1 MFNNY
6 PSNYSYYSPNGS
18 ATTSPVI
25 FLPCP
30 YPYDPFFM
38 APNTE
43 VPTTTT
49 ETDQTTND
57 GDDEDGNEN
66 EKAESDG
73 AKENNQ
79 NAEEQSNVS
88 FYFLFFI
95 SDGVCLGGIKI
106 FICH

>member
-6 PSNYSYYSPNGS
+6 PSNYSYFSPNGS
-18 ATTSPVI
+18 ATNSPVI

-43 VPTTTT
+43 VPISTAT

-73 AKENNQ
+73 VKEEENNQ
-79 NAEEQSNVS
+79 LAEEQSNVS
-88 FYFLFFI
+88 FFI
-95 SDGVCLGGIKI
+95 SDDD
-106 FICH
+106 FMFAWD

>member
-6 PSNYSYYSPNGS
+6 PSNYSYFSSNGS
-18 ATTSPVI
+18 ATNSPVI

-43 VPTTTT
+43 VPLT
-49 ETDQTTND
+49 EAETEQTTND
-57 GDDEDGNEN
+57 GDDEEKNEN

-73 AKENNQ
+73 AKEKTDQ
-79 NAEEQSNVS
+79 HADEEINVS
-88 FYFLFFI
+88 FYFILM
-95 SDGVCLGGIKI
+95 VCKEMD
-106 FICH
+106 